1 MPETF
6 IPYWELTTGTQGTGA
21 PPGAMRKIAAYLNA
35 HKDVGDIF
43 TASEIRRDILSAKLE
58 SDENFTRRLRQLRE
72 IGWEFENRKPDSG
85 QRVDTYILNRIGWH
99 PEVSESPER
108 KSSSVQKTNPVVS
121 ETNGLKSALNTIDD
135 LSALDKVTLRRWI
148 EQANRDTTALDKAFN
163 LSMKLDEKERENLLS
178 YLAEKEEDQTSVD
191 DEVTTE
197 EQISAAP
204 TAPENIS
211 ALITPKP
218 TVTKNVSGIT
228 YHTSGIYPAL
238 VSAVPIVE
246 PLNTVEAELLELFKA
261 HKDYAIESNRNGPT
275 GIGKTFEDLLGKEED
290 NLSLPDFQGLIEL
303 KARDM
308 ESSSMIGLFT
318 KSPDYLPASAAS
330 FLDHKVNSYLL
341 RNYGYI
347 GDKGEKRLCTTLSA
361 KETVYPKGGD
371 FGFALEI
378 DDANRFV
385 HIVVVD
391 RVTGKEVF
399 KDAGWTYE
407 MLLDTTKKKLQSL
420 ALISAQKM
428 VLEGKTHYIYRHLN
442 MIDGMDNA
450 GLIEMI
456 KQDIVRID
464 LRMKMRED
472 GSVRDHG
479 TAFRIQN
486 KNLISVY
493 KTRRLA

>member
-6 IPYWELTTGTQGTGA
+6 IPYWELTTGTQGTGN

-35 HKDVGDIF
+35 HKKVGDVF
-43 TASEIRRDILSAKLE
+43 TAAEIRRDIVGAKLE
-58 SDENFTRRLRQLRE
+58 TDGNLARRLGELRA
-72 IGWEFENRKPDSG
+72 IGWDFENCKPDSG
-85 QRVDTYILNRIGWH
+85 QRVDTYVLNKIGWH
-99 PEVSESPER
+99 PEISENPER
-108 KSSSVQKTNPVVS
+108 KSLDVRIAGKAEQRD
-121 ETNGLKSALNTIDD
+121 GLKDALNAIDD
-135 LSALDKVTLRRWI
+135 LSALDKSTLIRWI
-148 EQANRDTTALDKAFN
+148 EQTNRDTTALDKAFR
-163 LSMKLDEKERENLLS
+163 LSMKLDEKDRIKLLS
-178 YLAEKEEDQTSVD
+178 HLSGKNQVPAE
-191 DEVTTE
+191 DEVFVP
-197 EQISAAP
+197 P
-204 TAPENIS
+204 TAVPVVLASIDKS
-211 ALITPKP
+211 ASTPKTSAP
-218 TVTKNVSGIT
+218 QTVSGIT
-228 YHTSGIYPAL
+228 YHTSGIHPAL
-238 VSAVPIVE
+238 VSAVPTVE
-246 PLNTVEAELLELFKA
+246 PLNTVEAELLELFKT
-261 HKDYAIESNRNGPT
+261 HKDYAIQSNRNGPT

-378 DDANRFV
+378 DDANRFI

-391 RVTGKEVF
+391 RATGKEMF

-420 ALISAQKM
+420 ALISAQKK
-428 VLEGKTHYIYRHLN
+428 VIDGKTHYIYRHLD

-472 GSVRDHG
+472 DTVRDHG
-479 TAFRIQN
+479 TGFRIQN

>member
-1 MPETF
+1 MPETS
-6 IPYWELTTGTQGTGA
+6 IPYWELTTGTQGAGN
-21 PPGAMRKIAAYLNA
+21 PPGAMRKIAAYLKA

-43 TASEIRRDILSAKLE
+43 TASEIRRDIIGAKLE
-58 SDENFTRRLRQLRE
+58 SDENFSRRLRQLRE
-72 IGWEFENRKPDSG
+72 IGWAFESYQPSPG
-85 QRVDTYILNRIGWH
+85 QRVDTYVLNKIGWH
-99 PEVSESPER
+99 PELSENPER
-108 KSSSVQKTNPVVS
+108 KSSGEREPDQAESHD
-121 ETNGLKSALNTIDD
+121 LKNALNAIDA
-135 LSALDKVTLRRWI
+135 LSSVDKLTLARWI
-148 EQANRDTTALDKAFN
+148 EQTNRDTTTLDKAFN
-163 LSMKLDEKERENLLS
+163 LSMKLDEKERKNLLS
-178 YLAEKEEDQTSVD
+178 HLAGQSTVTIE
-191 DEVTTE
+191 DEVTDE
-197 EQISAAP
+197 VVVVPA
-204 TAPENIS
+204 APENIP
-211 ALITPKP
+211 ALITP
-218 TVTKNVSGIT
+218 TTAVTRNASGVT
-228 YHTSGIYPAL
+228 YHPDGIHPAL
-238 VSAVPIVE
+238 VSAVPVVE

-261 HKDYAIESNRNGPT
+261 HKDYAIESNRNGST

-361 KETVYPKGGD
+361 KETVYPKGGN

-378 DDANRFV
+378 DDANRFI
-385 HIVVVD
+385 HIVVID
-391 RVTGKEVF
+391 RTTGKEVF

-420 ALISAQKM
+420 ALISAQKKIM
-428 VLEGKTHYIYRHLN
+428 DGKTHYIYRHLD

-472 GSVRDHG
+472 DTVRDHG